1 LKAAK
6 LRDSADADSLK
17 ERGLSMDQF
26 SELPLT
32 PPILK
37 SLERMEYSKP
47 TDVQARTIPLVID
60 GRDVLVTAQT
70 GTGKTAAFSV
80 PIMQKMIAA
89 LDADQPIKR
98 ALIIAPTRELAE
110 QIGLVLR
117 ELTFFY
123 RRLRYS
129 VVIGGAPYGK
139 QFRELGQDPAFVVGT
154 PGRLIDHIETGTL
167 NLGDF
172 EFLVLDEADRMLDM
186 GFAPQIEMIVKKFPS
201 VRQTMMFSATLPQEV
216 RGLVSKYLKNPS
228 RVAIGEENRPVAKI
242 AQDVVEVREGDKEE
256 TLLREIDKVSGTMII
271 FTKTRLKAD
280 LVASMLQE
288 RGYKAEAL
296 HGDMNQSARR
306 KVTSRF
312 RDETIRILVAT
323 DIAARGLDIDHV
335 RHVFNYDLPMVPEDY
350 IHRIGR
356 TGRNGAE
363 GHSVAFITPNERQ
376 RWNAILR
383 LMGQAAPGRADGR
396 RNYKGAAGRGA
407 FSGAPS
413 KPASNAGSKSN
424 GKSHAKSMTFIVGRD
439 AKNGGGSDRRKPFTQ
454 AYIGPTE
461 RDIAPEKFGK
471 KIPKAKAPQIRELK
485 AARGPVVNP
494 GARKF
499 GRKPDRPARAL
510 RPESVIGS
518 DPVQQKAFDS
528 KMNRPP
534 RAAFGAN
541 QKRSL
546 KGHANGAD
554 HGLRSESRKA
564 QPPAGDRD
572 HGPRNKFK
580 PKKNSNFGTRSDSRS
595 GPRENRFTS
604 PEALKVREQFQARV
618 EKAEFVRAEKLG
630 RKPRFTPD
638 SNGRANGRPNGRTAG
653 TPSGVT
659 AKTGAKSHKGA
670 PDTRKHKGRGPS

>member
-1 LKAAK
+1 
-6 LRDSADADSLK
+6 
-17 ERGLSMDQF
+17 MDRF

-37 SLERMEYSKP
+37 SLERMEYTKP
-47 TDVQARTIPLVID
+47 TDVQARTIPLVIE

-139 QFRELGQDPAFVVGT
+139 QFRELGQDPAFIVGT

-167 NLGDF
+167 NLADF

-186 GFAPQIEMIVKKFPS
+186 GFAPQIEMIVKKFPA

-216 RGLVSKYLKNPS
+216 RGLVSKYLRNPS

-242 AQDVVEVREGDKEE
+242 AQDIVEVREGDKEE

-280 LVASMLQE
+280 LVACMLQE

-306 KVTSRF
+306 KVTTRF

-363 GHSVAFITPNERQ
+363 GHSVAFITPTERQ

-413 KPASNAGSKSN
+413 KSNVTPNAKSNAKSQ
-424 GKSHAKSMTFIVGRD
+424 TFIVGRI

-485 AARGPVVNP
+485 AARGPDLNQ

-499 GRKPDRPARAL
+499 GRKPDRPTRAPRL
-510 RPESVIGS
+510 EPGAGG
-518 DPVQQKAFDS
+518 DNDQQKAFDS
-528 KMNRPP
+528 KMNRGP
-534 RAAFGAN
+534 RSPFGAS

-546 KGHANGAD
+546 SGGANQTGA
-554 HGLRSESRKA
+554 
-564 QPPAGDRD
+564 RD
-572 HGPRNKFK
+572 SVK
-580 PKKNSNFGTRSDSRS
+580 PKNKSRSDSRPTLKT
-595 GPRENRFTS
+595 GPREGRFTS
-604 PEALKVREQFQARV
+604 PEALAVREQFQARV

-638 SNGRANGRPNGRTAG
+638 SNSRLAGGMNGPVLK
-653 TPSGVT
+653 P
-659 AKTGAKSHKGA
+659 GAKPHKGA
-670 PDTRKHKGRGPS
+670 PDTRKHRRP